1 MLAVEPERS
10 QRLVP
15 LSSDLIEDIKTHANE
30 YRTPSGELLEKDIE
44 RRTVMTPTV
53 SNTFFSKS
61 KPRPQKKKVK
71 KEISEELA
79 KALAKYK
86 EGTKS
91 LHLNDKLT
99 PSSLL
104 TSMETCLD
112 NLADGMRTLQPW
124 MPIQIEQNDQLR
136 KEQSSKFTITLCSQP
151 SSDLSILPSPAAKSV
166 QNKKSEKEFYY
177 GMQMHLVNMLVLP
190 KSRTSLFLNQ
200 RREINS
206 YLVGYGDRWRHEY
219 TDEDWKRDFKAAA
232 FLNGSSMD
240 RRPKN
245 VRRR

>member
-1 MLAVEPERS
+1 MLPVEPERS

-15 LSSDLIEDIKTHANE
+15 LSSDLIEDIKAHANE
-30 YRTPSGELLEKDIE
+30 YRTPSGEHLEGDIE

-53 SNTFFSKS
+53 SMTFFYKS
-61 KPRPQKKKVK
+61 KPKPQKRKGE

-79 KALAKYK
+79 KAMAKYN

-124 MPIQIEQNDQLR
+124 MPIQIEQTDQLR
-136 KEQSSKFTITLCSQP
+136 KEQSPKSTVTLFNQP
-151 SSDLSILPSPAAKSV
+151 SSDLSILPSTAVKSV
-166 QNKKSEKEFYY
+166 RNKKSEREFYY

-200 RREINS
+200 RKEMSS
-206 YLVGYGDRWRHEY
+206 YLVGYGDHWRHDY
-219 TDEDWKRDFKAAA
+219 TDEDCKRDFKAAT

-240 RRPKN
+240 RHSKN